1 MWELTAIN
9 FPCSPCIVTF
19 IICTNQSFQKLTLIF
34 MQFSIGKKVKKKLIR
49 NSVTISENR
58 ISVLK
63 PKTGFPVF
71 D

>member
-1 MWELTAIN
+1 M
-9 FPCSPCIVTF
+9 
-19 IICTNQSFQKLTLIF
+19 NQSFQKFTLIF
-34 MQFSIGKKVKKKLIR
+34 MQFSIGKKIFKKEIQ
-49 NSVTISENR
+49 NSVSKSENR